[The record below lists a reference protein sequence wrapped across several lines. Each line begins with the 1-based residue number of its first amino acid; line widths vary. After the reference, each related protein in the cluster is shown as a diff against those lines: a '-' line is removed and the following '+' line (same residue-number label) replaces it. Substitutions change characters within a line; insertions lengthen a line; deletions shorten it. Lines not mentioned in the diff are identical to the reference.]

1 MTTTSPIPAAGS
13 ASSPAGFDSG
23 GRVNGPAAATESVS
37 DDEAPTW
44 TGGLRRAWMGK
55 LPPDKLLPERQPA
68 YVASWIYIFGV
79 ATLAAFLVIL
89 ATGLVLAFTGPSWY
103 HTSSLGLFTNSM
115 HFWSVQL
122 FFVFMVVHLWGKF
135 WMAAWRGRRRVM
147 TWITG
152 VVAFLASIGTAF
164 TGYLVQTNF
173 DSQWISFEAKDGLN
187 AVGIGAFFNVANLGQ
202 MLLLHACLLP
212 LVVGAI
218 VVWHVLLVRLRGVV
232 PPIDA
237 VDSEVSTEILAD
249 DTVPE
254 ARP

>member
-1 MTTTSPIPAAGS
+1 MTSTNPTPVVEPGR
-13 ASSPAGFDSG
+13 PDRDSG
-23 GRVNGPAAATESVS
+23 VPIVGPGAATEFAN
-37 DDEAPTW
+37 EKGAPTW
-44 TGGLRRAWMGK
+44 TGGLRRALMRK

-89 ATGLVLAFTGPSWY
+89 ATGLVLAFAGPAWY
-103 HTSSLGLFTNSM
+103 HTASLGHFTNSM

-122 FFVFMVVHLWGKF
+122 FFVFIVVHLWGKF
-135 WMAAWRGRRRVM
+135 WMAAWRGRRVL

-212 LVVGAI
+212 LVVGII
-218 VVWHVLLVRLRGVV
+218 VVWHVLLVRRRGVV

-237 VDSEVSTEILAD
+237 EDTEVSTGPAA
-249 DTVPE
+249 TGAASE
-254 ARP
+254 ATS

>member
-1 MTTTSPIPAAGS
+1 MTRSRPVRTVDPEDPGVPSPGQDSAEGTDPSSRMWTTRI
-13 ASSPAGFDSG
+13 
-23 GRVNGPAAATESVS
+23 
-37 DDEAPTW
+37 
-44 TGGLRRAWMGK
+44 RRAWLAK
-55 LPPDKLLPERQPA
+55 LPPEKLLPDRQPA

-79 ATLAAFLVIL
+79 LTLAAFLVII
-89 ATGLVLAFTGPSWY
+89 ASGLVLSFAGPAWY
-103 HTSSLGLFTNSM
+103 HTSSLGRFTNSL

-135 WMAAWRGRRRVM
+135 WMAAWRGRRAM
-147 TWITG
+147 TWMTG

-187 AVGIGAFFNVANLGQ
+187 SVGIGAFFNVTNLGQ

-212 LVVGAI
+212 LVVGI
-218 VVWHVLLVRLRGVV
+218 ITVWHVLLVRRRGVV

-237 VDSEVSTEILAD
+237 IDTTIDNAPVSDPVTQGTAEPSTE
-249 DTVPE
+249 VQP
-254 ARP
+254 